1 MDTLTPQERSARMS
15 LVRGSDTKPELVI
28 RGLIHRMGYRYR
40 LHVGNLPGK
49 PDMVFPSRG
58 TIIFVHGCFWHRH
71 TKRVEG
77 QRSGR
82 ADPPA
87 EKCVLGVSDSGHSN
101 PHRRR
106 PSMLESLIVGQLYSN
121 EEIFRSL
128 KLSNA
133 GGIRLSLGDKT
144 VLRAAIMTSVQDFHG
159 TGENPYHDRLESDIL
174 TYTGAGKLG
183 QQTLAGV
190 NSRLIEQRTL
200 NFPIHGFVL
209 VASRR
214 DKVVGPKRWKYLGL
228 LEYLRHYP
236 DTQLDIDGKVRKV
249 WLIEFKIHQ
258 EQEVLPLALEAA
270 ISSQMLLASRLQV
283 AENFDDDIIDESGR
297 QQTEN
302 LERIEQ
308 VRGRL
313 LALEPRKFEFFVKDL
328 LLHCGYSDVCV
339 TKSSADGGVDVNAKV
354 GGRIWIF
361 ENTLVQVQAK
371 RWLHSVGRKEVAE
384 LRGSLRPFARG
395 AVITTSHF
403 SKAAINEACEDGKSP
418 IALVDGFRLSRV
430 VLEENFHFAT

>member
-1 MDTLTPQERSARMS
+1 M
-15 LVRGSDTKPELVI
+15 I
-28 RGLIHRMGYRYR
+28 
-40 LHVGNLPGK
+40 
-49 PDMVFPSRG
+49 
-58 TIIFVHGCFWHRH
+58 
-71 TKRVEG
+71 
-77 QRSGR
+77 
-82 ADPPA
+82 
-87 EKCVLGVSDSGHSN
+87 
-101 PHRRR
+101 
-106 PSMLESLIVGQLYSN
+106 ESLIVGQLYSN

-133 GGIRLSLGDKT
+133 GGIRLSLRDKI

-159 TGENPYHDRLESDIL
+159 AGENPYHDRLEGGIL
-174 TYTGAGKLG
+174 TYTAAGKLG

-190 NSRLIEQRTL
+190 NNRLIEQRTF

-214 DKVVGPKRWKYLGL
+214 DKGVGPKRWKYLGL

-236 DTQLDIDGKVRKV
+236 DTQLDADGKVRKV
-249 WLIEFKIHQ
+249 WLFEFKIHQ

-270 ISSQMLLASRLQV
+270 ISSQTLIASRLLV
-283 AENFDDDIIDESGR
+283 AENSDDDIIDASTR

-302 LERIEQ
+302 TEGIEQ

-313 LALEPRKFEFFVKDL
+313 LAMEPRKFEFFVKDL

-339 TKSSADGGVDVNAKV
+339 TKFSADGGVDVNARA

-384 LRGSLRPFARG
+384 LRGSLQPFARG
-395 AVITTSHF
+395 AVITTSYF
-403 SKAAINEACEDGKSP
+403 SKAAINEAREDGKSP

-430 VLEENFHFAT
+430 VLEENFHLAT